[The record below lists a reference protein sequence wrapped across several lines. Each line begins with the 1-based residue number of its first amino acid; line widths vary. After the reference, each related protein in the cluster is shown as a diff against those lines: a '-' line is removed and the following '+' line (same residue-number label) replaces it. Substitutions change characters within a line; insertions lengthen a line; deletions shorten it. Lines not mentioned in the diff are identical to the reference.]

1 MKILTL
7 RFANLNS
14 LQGEWLIDFTRP
26 EYVADGVFAIT
37 GPTGSG
43 KSTILDA
50 ICLALYGETPR
61 LGKITASSN
70 ELMSRH
76 AGECFAEVMFA
87 TGSGI
92 FRCTWSQHR
101 SRKKP
106 GGALQPQ
113 KHEIADAATG
123 AVIQSKVQETRQEV
137 EAQTGMDFDRF
148 TRSMLLA
155 QGGFAAFLQADADHR
170 APVLEQ
176 ITGTEI
182 YSTIS
187 MKVHERKRT
196 EQERL
201 QRLEI
206 EVGGIRLL
214 TPEALAELET
224 ERSELVDTERKLSK
238 NLESDAAA
246 LRRLDEIARLEEA
259 LVVTGHE
266 AETLEA
272 EREAFHD
279 DARRLE
285 RARTAELVEAA
296 YAEVRLMREEV
307 RRNAADLAGKE
318 AQHPEAERAVHEA
331 NEAYNAAERNVA
343 SAQQAV
349 QDSRPLIARAR
360 RLDEQIVAKSGE
372 LARLTQERKTLERR
386 QAQFRSERT
395 EVATV
400 FESTRRALQELRE
413 WQAEHRIDA
422 LLAGALSGIRHA
434 LDELRPAAEREA
446 DAASAIADL
455 QRDLVALQDEL
466 VLAET
471 EGRESQA
478 LFDASRTALDELK
491 ASFAVQLD
499 GATLKGLRGELDR
512 LRDRH
517 QLLQQIAKLYTEG
530 KQFTP
535 KIEAIKTEI
544 QKAERLRDD
553 LSQKL
558 DHARQL
564 LCHAEREVAS
574 QEELAR
580 LAERVRSLEDERARL
595 VDGKPCPL
603 CGSTHHP
610 YADACGVLPNIDVEA
625 LQAAKLA
632 VRERDAAVRKYEIA
646 LAETGKEIEE
656 SQKRY
661 EELSE
666 LYRSSVR
673 ECLDLLKL
681 AAIDDPASQAEPV
694 VLEALQAVAMQREQL
709 SVRIDQL
716 ETLEQRIRDDEVE
729 LSQRYESTQSA
740 LHRYE
745 RATERQHSMRLD
757 LARLEKELEQAQQNF
772 AGRRRSFADLI
783 EPFGIREL
791 DDPSTIAAALE
802 KRSEVWTR
810 NDAQL
815 RRHEQEQ
822 LAGES
827 RLKNL
832 DEQLF
837 IIDAD
842 CSAKRRDAE
851 AAEAGL
857 KALLAERAGVLQGG
871 NPDAEEVQLEKSLQ
885 TAREKLDVAAE
896 VRNAAREALS
906 VLDSAMSELR
916 RAVEERREKLDEREA
931 AFSTELRQRGFDG
944 QAAFLEA
951 RLEDDERQR
960 LEELADSLDRR
971 TRDLQARRQERQAR
985 LQETRERQLS
995 TETVEEL
1002 SARIAKRQEQLRDV
1016 RGRIGAIAN
1025 QLMENSKAMDEHRL
1039 KSQAVEAQKREYR
1052 RWELLHDLI
1061 GSADGKKFRNFAQ
1074 GITFELMI
1082 RNANR
1087 QLRQMTDRYELLHDP
1102 NQPLELSVIDLWQ
1115 AGEIRSTRNLS
1126 GGESF
1131 IVSLALA
1138 LGLSQMSSRN
1148 VRVDSLF
1155 LDEGFGTLD
1164 EEALETALETLAG
1177 LQQSGKLIGVISHVA
1192 ALRER
1197 IATHIRIKPQ
1207 TGGRS
1212 IIEGPGVTA
1221 VLSV

>member
-61 LGKITASSN
+61 LGKITVSSN
-70 ELMSRH
+70 EIMSRH
-76 AGECFAEVMFA
+76 AGECFAEVTFA
-87 TGSGI
+87 AASGT

-106 GGALQPQ
+106 GGVLQAQ
-113 KHEIADAATG
+113 KHEIADAETG
-123 AVIQSKVQETRQEV
+123 EVIQSKVQETRQEV
-137 EAQTGMDFDRF
+137 EVRTGMDFDRF

-155 QGGFAAFLQADADHR
+155 QGGFAKFLQADADQR

-182 YSTIS
+182 YSVIS

-196 EQERL
+196 ELEQL
-201 QRLEI
+201 QRFELEA
-206 EVGGIRLL
+206 GGLRLL
-214 TPEALAELET
+214 TPEVLVELEAERGGLVET
-224 ERSELVDTERKLSK
+224 ERELSK

-246 LRRLDEIARLEEA
+246 LRWLDEIARLEEA
-259 LVVTGHE
+259 LAATGHE

-272 EREAFHD
+272 EREAFRD

-285 RARTAELVEAA
+285 RARTAELVEAVWT
-296 YAEVRLMREEV
+296 EVRLMREEV

-331 NEAYNAAERNVA
+331 NEAHKAAERNVA

-372 LARLTQERKTLERR
+372 LARLKQERKTLERR

-400 FESTRRALQELRE
+400 LESTRRALQELRE

-422 LLAGALSGIRHA
+422 SLAGALSGIRHA
-434 LDELRPAAEREA
+434 LEELHPAAQREA
-446 DAASAIADL
+446 VAASAIDGL
-455 QRDLVALQDEL
+455 HRDQETLQDEL
-466 VLAET
+466 ALAEADAC
-471 EGRESQA
+471 ESRSAFEEADKA
-478 LFDASRTALDELK
+478 LGELK
-491 ASFAVQLD
+491 GAFLSQLD
-499 GATLKGLRGELDR
+499 GATLKSLLGELDLLRERHR
-512 LRDRH
+512 L
-517 QLLQQIAKLYTEG
+517 LEAIMELYAEG
-530 KQFTP
+530 KQFAP
-535 KIEAIKTEI
+535 KIERIDTEI
-544 QKAERLRDD
+544 QGAERRRTETSL
-553 LSQKL
+553 KL

-564 LCHAEREVAS
+564 LESVEREVVS

-580 LAERVRSLEDERARL
+580 LADRVRSLEEERGRL
-595 VDGKPCPL
+595 VEAEPCPL

-610 YADACGVLPNIDVEA
+610 YAEGALPESGGDA
-625 LQAAKLA
+625 LQAARLN
-632 VRERDAAVRKYEIA
+632 VRERSAEVNGLEIA
-646 LAETGKEIEE
+646 FAKSGTEIEE
-656 SQKRY
+656 RRKSRQ
-661 EELSE
+661 ELADLRE
-666 LYRSSVR
+666 SSGR
-673 ECLDLLKL
+673 KCLVLLKE
-681 AAIDDPASQAEPV
+681 AGIDAPPREAELVVSEALRQTASQRD
-694 VLEALQAVAMQREQL
+694 ALAG
-709 SVRIDQL
+709 RIGQL
-716 ETLEQRIRDDEVE
+716 EMLEQRIRDDEAD
-729 LSQRYESTQSA
+729 LSQRKETVLGSQ
-740 LHRYE
+740 RNFE
-745 RATERQHSMRLD
+745 QATERQRSMRLD
-757 LARLEKELEQAQQNF
+757 LARLEKELEQAQQNL

-802 KRSEVWTR
+802 ERSEAWLGSEARVR
-810 NDAQL
+810 SL
-815 RRHEQEQ
+815 EQEQ
-822 LAGES
+822 LSSES

-857 KALLAERAGVLQGG
+857 KALQSERAGVLQGG

-885 TAREKLDVAAE
+885 ATREKLDE
-896 VRNAAREALS
+896 VTEIRNAAREALS
-906 VLDSAMSELR
+906 VLDTAMSELR
-916 RAVEERREKLDEREA
+916 RAVEERREKLDRREE
-931 AFSTELRQRGFDG
+931 AFGGELRQRGFDG
-944 QAAFLEA
+944 EAAFLEA

-1025 QLMENSKAMDEHRL
+1025 QLRENAQAADEHRS
-1039 KSQAVEAQKREYR
+1039 KMQAVESQKSECR
-1052 RWELLHDLI
+1052 RWEFLHDLI

-1082 RNANR
+1082 QNANI
-1087 QLRQMTDRYELLHDP
+1087 QLKQMIDRYQLLHDP
-1102 NQPLELSVIDLWQ
+1102 SAPLELSVIDQWQ

-1192 ALRER
+1192 ALRDR
-1197 IATHIRIKPQ
+1197 ISSHIRVTPLS
-1207 TGGRS
+1207 GGRS
-1212 IIEGPGVTA
+1212 AIEGPGVSNASAIRT
-1221 VLSV
+1221 